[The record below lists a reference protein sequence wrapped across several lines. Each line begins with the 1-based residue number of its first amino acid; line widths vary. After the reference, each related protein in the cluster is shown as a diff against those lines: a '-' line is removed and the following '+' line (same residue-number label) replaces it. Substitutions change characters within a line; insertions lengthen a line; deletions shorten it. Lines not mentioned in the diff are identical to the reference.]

1 MDTVSVTQRS
11 WNMSRIRSRD
21 TRPELIVRSFL
32 FNNGVRYRCNVKT
45 LPGKPDIAVSKYRL
59 ALNIHGCFW
68 HGHADCPKFRL
79 PKTNQYYWKKKIERN
94 CERDEEVRRDM
105 ALLNFDYF
113 EIWECEIKRSEFDK
127 LSNFIGLY
135 NSRREAF
142 LKNISF

>member
-32 FNNGVRYRCNVKT
+32 FNNGLRYRCNVKT

-68 HGHADCPKFRL
+68 HGHSGCPKFRL
-79 PKTNQYYWKKKIERN
+79 PKSNLNYWKRKIERN
-94 CERDEEVRRDM
+94 CERDEEVKRE
-105 ALLNFDYF
+105 LTFLNFDYF
-113 EIWECEIKRSEFDK
+113 EIWECEIKRCEFDK
-127 LSNFIGLY
+127 LDNFIVLY
-135 NSRREAF
+135 NSRRESF
-142 LKNISF
+142 SNNIPF

>member
-1 MDTVSVTQRS
+1 MDTVSVQQRS

-21 TRPELIVRSFL
+21 TRPELVARSFL

-68 HGHADCPKFRL
+68 HGHSDCPKFRL

-113 EIWECEIKRSEFDK
+113 EIWECDSVFVIPL
-127 LSNFIGLY
+127 LSTLIF
-135 NSRREAF
+135 
-142 LKNISF
+142 